1 MSLTIAENFAA
12 AQVLTD
18 WPDNFTYDQL
28 LDAITDQHEDVL
40 VWEQYE
46 DELPD
51 TIVQIIEDLRVQFLV
66 NIANMT
72 EDLRNAIKQGDP
84 MTIAEQL
91 ASFERQIGE

>member
-28 LDAITDQHEDVL
+28 LDAVTDQHEDVL
-40 VWEQYE
+40 VWEKYE
-46 DELPD
+46 DEMPD
-51 TIVQIIEDLRVQFLV
+51 DIVESIEALRINFLANVAYMTNDLR
-66 NIANMT
+66 
-72 EDLRNAIKQGDP
+72 EAIKQGSP
-84 MTIAEQL
+84 SIIAEEL